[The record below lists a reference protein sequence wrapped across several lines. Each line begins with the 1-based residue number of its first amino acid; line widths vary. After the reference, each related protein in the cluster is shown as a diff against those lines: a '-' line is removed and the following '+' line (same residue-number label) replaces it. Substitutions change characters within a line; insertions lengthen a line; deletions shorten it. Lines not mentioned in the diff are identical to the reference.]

1 MNKKIYKK
9 YVNGTK
15 RYYITIK
22 KNTIFKTYKKEIKI
36 NMSNKEEERN

>member
-1 MNKKIYKK
+1 MAQKGI
-9 YVNGTK
+9 
-15 RYYITIK
+15 ILQLK